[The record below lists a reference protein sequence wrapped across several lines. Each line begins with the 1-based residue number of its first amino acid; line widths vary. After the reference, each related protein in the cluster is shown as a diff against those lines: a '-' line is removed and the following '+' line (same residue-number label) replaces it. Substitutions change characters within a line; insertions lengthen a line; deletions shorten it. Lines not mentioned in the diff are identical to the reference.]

1 MVEGAALNSDE
12 RASAI
17 CAGDRPRARSA
28 LILAAMDSN
37 SSSVRC
43 PRLAADSSP
52 SASSWAR
59 AAEYSQR
66 NGIEQW

>member
-12 RASAI
+12 RAWDI

-37 SSSVRC
+37 SSSVHH

>member
-12 RASAI
+12 RAWDI

-37 SSSVRC
+37 SSSVRST
-43 PRLAADSSP
+43 PRLAADSS
-52 SASSWAR
+52 AR

>member
-37 SSSVRC
+37 SSSVRY

-66 NGIEQW
+66 NGIEHR